1 MGSSQ
6 WNPIEDAS
14 KDYSLTKF
22 KFVLSDYTV
31 VRRLGNY
38 TQIHGEKAWECEYRQ
53 LPCSSMSPCSS
64 MFFVGETA
72 LGKVEQM
79 QSTLQ
84 MFAGESQARY
94 DKLRKLF
101 VARG

>member
-1 MGSSQ
+1 
-6 WNPIEDAS
+6 
-14 KDYSLTKF
+14 
-22 KFVLSDYTV
+22 
-31 VRRLGNY
+31 
-38 TQIHGEKAWECEYRQ
+38 
-53 LPCSSMSPCSS
+53 